1 MYTQYP
7 NCKEPKEL
15 WHNTIWELL
24 NFNGAF
30 FRATGGNS
38 LEFGNLQK
46 EGLPNIEGNKLL
58 GWTDYS
64 GGGIIMCESTNNQI
78 SAL

>member
-1 MYTQYP
+1 MG
-7 NCKEPKEL
+7 
-15 WHNTIWELL
+15 IV

-30 FRATGGNS
+30 FRGTGGNS
-38 LEFGNLQK
+38 LEFANLQK

-64 GGGIIMCESTNNQI
+64 GGGIIMCESTNNQK
-78 SAL
+78 SALYSYKDSKYYYYYY